1 MAILNMSRFNLIV
14 FEHDKK
20 EILNSLQNF
29 REVDF
34 RQSDIKEFGYDN
46 FLSSDIEEIED
57 NIFKLDQVIKK
68 LRKYEKAKGA
78 LKSLKDGQKTF
89 TYSELKEFTKNHDF
103 KKVVDEV
110 TKLQFDYDANLKTIE
125 NARIKIQ
132 DYTPLLELDI
142 SNKEIHS
149 LKQVFCNIGMIPTKY
164 LSNLENDEIYYEVIN
179 KTVKESLVCIVS
191 KNNNNKD
198 LVKEILRKSNFNKL
212 SLSLE
217 KKPCEY
223 IEEFNKEIEEK
234 TNVNNDIVEKFKQ
247 YADDIEDLEVCYEYY
262 CNEKLREIKS
272 EGFGKTDE
280 LVVLEGFIPTEKENE
295 FKKQIEDV
303 CSNYY
308 YLTMEKVAKT
318 SNDAPIKLKNGKFS
332 DAFEGLVKTYSM
344 PSYNEI
350 DPTPLVAPFYWLFF
364 GMMVADFGYGLL
376 VTILSGIVLKT
387 CNLKEA
393 MRKNVKFFFY
403 LGFSIMLWGAIYGSY
418 FSLPLGIPGL
428 INPTTDYNTILKLSI
443 VIGLIHVFVGLGAKA
458 YMQIRDG
465 KPLDAFYDVGL
476 WYLTLTTV
484 ILLLLGKY
492 MGFNPIAMKV
502 IKYIMI
508 LSMIGIILT
517 GGREVK
523 NIGGRIGLG
532 VYSLYGISG
541 YMGDLISYARL
552 MALGLS
558 GGFIALSV
566 NQICAMV
573 GFKPATIIFVIII
586 FVFGQTFNILLSL
599 LGAYVHSARLIYVE
613 FFGKFY
619 EGGGKEFKDF
629 KIDEKYINIKE
640 DK

>member
-46 FLSSDIEEIED
+46 FLSSDIEGIED

-125 NARIKIQ
+125 NAKIKIQ

-191 KNNNNKD
+191 KNNNKD

-223 IEEFNKEIEEK
+223 IEDFNKEIEEK

-376 VTILSGIVLKT
+376 VTILSGLVLKT

>member
-46 FLSSDIEEIED
+46 FLSSDIEGIED

-191 KNNNNKD
+191 KNNNKD

-376 VTILSGIVLKT
+376 VTILSGLVLKT

>member
-46 FLSSDIEEIED
+46 FLSSDIEGIED

-191 KNNNNKD
+191 KNNNKD

-234 TNVNNDIVEKFKQ
+234 TNLNNDIVEKFKQ

>member
-20 EILNSLQNF
+20 EVLNSLQNF

-46 FLSSDIEEIED
+46 FLSSDIEGIED

-191 KNNNNKD
+191 KNNNKD

-234 TNVNNDIVEKFKQ
+234 TNLNNDIVEKFKQ

>member
-191 KNNNNKD
+191 KNSNKD

-308 YLTMEKVAKT
+308 YLTMDKVAKT

-532 VYSLYGISG
+532 IYSLYGISG

>member
-191 KNNNNKD
+191 KNSNKD

-223 IEEFNKEIEEK
+223 IKEFNKEIEEK

>member
-46 FLSSDIEEIED
+46 FLSSDIEGIED

-191 KNNNNKD
+191 KNNNKD

-234 TNVNNDIVEKFKQ
+234 TNLNNDIVEKFKQ

-376 VTILSGIVLKT
+376 VTILSGLVLKT

>member
-191 KNNNNKD
+191 KNNNKD

-280 LVVLEGFIPTEKENE
+280 LVILEGFIPTEKENE

>member
-191 KNNNNKD
+191 KNSNKD
-198 LVKEILRKSNFNKL
+198 LVKEILRKSNLNKL

>member
-191 KNNNNKD
+191 KNNNKD

-376 VTILSGIVLKT
+376 VTIISGLVLKT

>member
-125 NARIKIQ
+125 NAKIKIQ

-191 KNNNNKD
+191 KNNNKD

-234 TNVNNDIVEKFKQ
+234 TNINNDIVEKFKQ

-376 VTILSGIVLKT
+376 VTILSGLVLKT

>member
-46 FLSSDIEEIED
+46 FLSSDIEGIED

-191 KNNNNKD
+191 KNSNKD

>member
-29 REVDF
+29 KEVDF

-191 KNNNNKD
+191 KNNNKD

-234 TNVNNDIVEKFKQ
+234 TNLNNDIVEKFKQ

-376 VTILSGIVLKT
+376 VTILSGLVLKT

-532 VYSLYGISG
+532 IYSLYGISG

>member
-46 FLSSDIEEIED
+46 FLSSDIEGIED

-191 KNNNNKD
+191 KNNNKD

-508 LSMIGIILT
+508 LSIIGIILT

>member
-46 FLSSDIEEIED
+46 FLSSDIEGIED

-191 KNNNNKD
+191 KNNNKD

-532 VYSLYGISG
+532 IYSLYGISG

>member
-191 KNNNNKD
+191 KNSNKD

-376 VTILSGIVLKT
+376 VTILSGLVLKT

>member
-191 KNNNNKD
+191 KNNNKD

-376 VTILSGIVLKT
+376 VTILSGLVLKT

-443 VIGLIHVFVGLGAKA
+443 IIGLIHVFVGLGAKA

-532 VYSLYGISG
+532 IYSLYGISG

>member
-179 KTVKESLVCIVS
+179 KTVKESLICIVS
-191 KNNNNKD
+191 KNNNKD

-318 SNDAPIKLKNGKFS
+318 SNNAPIKLKNGKFS

>member
-191 KNNNNKD
+191 KNNNKD

-234 TNVNNDIVEKFKQ
+234 TNLNNNIVEKFKQ

>member
-191 KNNNNKD
+191 KNSNKD

-308 YLTMEKVAKT
+308 YLTMDKVAKT

>member
-191 KNNNNKD
+191 KNNNKD

>member
-191 KNNNNKD
+191 KNNNKD

-234 TNVNNDIVEKFKQ
+234 TNINNDIVEKFKQ

-376 VTILSGIVLKT
+376 VTILSGLVLKT

>member
-191 KNNNNKD
+191 KNNNKD

-234 TNVNNDIVEKFKQ
+234 TNINNDIVEKFKQ

-376 VTILSGIVLKT
+376 VTILSGLVLKT

-532 VYSLYGISG
+532 IYSLYGISG

>member
-46 FLSSDIEEIED
+46 FLSSDIEGIED

-191 KNNNNKD
+191 KNNNKD

-234 TNVNNDIVEKFKQ
+234 TNLNNDIVEKFKQ

-376 VTILSGIVLKT
+376 VTILSGLVLKT

-532 VYSLYGISG
+532 IYSLYGISG

>member
-34 RQSDIKEFGYDN
+34 RQSDIKKFGYDN

-191 KNNNNKD
+191 KNNNKD

-234 TNVNNDIVEKFKQ
+234 TNLNNDIVEKFKQ

>member
-46 FLSSDIEEIED
+46 FLSSDIEGIED

-191 KNNNNKD
+191 KNSNKD

-532 VYSLYGISG
+532 IYSLYGISG

>member
-20 EILNSLQNF
+20 EILNTLQNF

-191 KNNNNKD
+191 KNNNKD

-523 NIGGRIGLG
+523 NMGGRIGLG
-532 VYSLYGISG
+532 IYSLYGISG

>member
-46 FLSSDIEEIED
+46 FFSSDIEEIED

-191 KNNNNKD
+191 KNSNKD

-523 NIGGRIGLG
+523 NMGGRIGLG

>member
-191 KNNNNKD
+191 KNNNKD

-223 IEEFNKEIEEK
+223 IEEFNKEIEEM

>member
-191 KNNNNKD
+191 KNSNKD

-376 VTILSGIVLKT
+376 VTILSGLVLKT

-532 VYSLYGISG
+532 IYSLYGISG

>member
-125 NARIKIQ
+125 NAKIKIQ

-191 KNNNNKD
+191 KNNNKD

-234 TNVNNDIVEKFKQ
+234 TNINNDIVEKFKQ

-308 YLTMEKVAKT
+308 YLTIEKVAKT

-376 VTILSGIVLKT
+376 VTILSGLVLKT

>member
-46 FLSSDIEEIED
+46 FLSSDIEGIED

-191 KNNNNKD
+191 KNNNKD

-234 TNVNNDIVEKFKQ
+234 TNLNNDIVEKFKQ

-376 VTILSGIVLKT
+376 VTILSGLVLKT

-492 MGFNPIAMKV
+492 MEFNPIAMKV

-532 VYSLYGISG
+532 IYSLYGISG

>member
-142 SNKEIHS
+142 SNKEIYS

-164 LSNLENDEIYYEVIN
+164 LNNLENDEIYYEVIN

-191 KNNNNKD
+191 KNNNKD

-234 TNVNNDIVEKFKQ
+234 TNLNNDIVEKFKQ

-376 VTILSGIVLKT
+376 VTILSGLVLKT

-532 VYSLYGISG
+532 IYSLYGISG

>member
-46 FLSSDIEEIED
+46 FLSSDIEGIED

-125 NARIKIQ
+125 NAKIKIQ

-191 KNNNNKD
+191 KNNNKD

>member
-191 KNNNNKD
+191 KNSNKD

-376 VTILSGIVLKT
+376 VTILSGIVLKI

>member
-46 FLSSDIEEIED
+46 FFSSDIEEIED

-191 KNNNNKD
+191 KNNNKD

-234 TNVNNDIVEKFKQ
+234 TNLNNNIVEKFKQ

-376 VTILSGIVLKT
+376 VTILSGLVLKT